1 MMKGNKPMLLLGVLV
16 VLVGIYLVVKFT
28 DSSGRSKSFRS
39 ELVSVNDEA
48 VTKLEIMSPSDT
60 TVLEKNGES
69 WKVNGKYVADPA
81 TVSTALKTLQ
91 LIKPSRLASRSED
104 SWKDFQVDNTG
115 TRVVAYEGGDKTLD
129 IILGRFD
136 MEGQRSFYSYVRL
149 SKESDVYVA
158 KDFMKMSISTG
169 SKAYRNDD
177 ILKVNKDSL
186 MAIQFNYPDS
196 AFSLTKTENQW
207 LVDDMP
213 ADSAAVAG
221 YLNGLRFVTSRNFV
235 DNPDAPA
242 VYNVVYETASGEQQ
256 LTAHSGGGL
265 SSSSNKNEYWVD
277 PSTGEKIFKS
287 KAHFL
292 GQ

>member
-1 MMKGNKPMLLLGVLV
+1 MLLLGVLV

-69 WKVNGKYVADPA
+69 WKVNGEYVADPA

-91 LIKPSRLASRSED
+91 SIKPSRLASRSED

-149 SKESDVYVA
+149 SEESDVYVA

-186 MAIQFNYPDS
+186 TAIQFNYPDS
-196 AFSLTKTENQW
+196 AFSLIKTENQW

-221 YLNGLRFVTSRNFV
+221 YLNGLRFVTSRNFA

>member
-1 MMKGNKPMLLLGVLV
+1 MLLLGVLV

-69 WKVNGKYVADPA
+69 WKLNGEYVADPA

-91 LIKPSRLASRSED
+91 SIKPSRLASRSED

-115 TRVVAYEGGDKTLD
+115 TRIVAYEGGDKTLD

-149 SKESDVYVA
+149 SEESDVYVA
-158 KDFMKMSISTG
+158 KDFMKMSISTS

-186 MAIQFNYPDS
+186 TAIQFNYPDS
-196 AFSLTKTENQW
+196 AFSLIKTENQW
-207 LVDDMP
+207 LVGDMP

-221 YLNGLRFVTSRNFV
+221 YLNGLRFVTSRNFA

-277 PSTGEKIFKS
+277 PATSEKIFKS